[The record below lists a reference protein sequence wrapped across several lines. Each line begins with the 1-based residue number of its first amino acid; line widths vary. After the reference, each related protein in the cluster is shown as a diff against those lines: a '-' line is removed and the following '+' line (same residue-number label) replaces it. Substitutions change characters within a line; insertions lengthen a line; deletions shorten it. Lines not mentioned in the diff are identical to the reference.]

1 MNEVPT
7 PSTPTPS
14 TPAPTAA
21 PTAAP
26 TPAPTP
32 ASLKPVARAA
42 ISQASQWGRVT
53 ADGTVFVK
61 APEGEVEVGQY
72 AAGSPQDGL
81 TFYARKYDDLVVEIE
96 VIQTRIKDSKTSADA
111 AALVVKRVREA
122 LAGRSFVGDI
132 VSLEQMCAGVDL
144 LIDQKRVTERARK
157 AALKESARIAR
168 ITLVEEA
175 EKMSDSSS
183 WKSTTERYTAIVE
196 EWKTLP
202 RVDRNAEQEMWKR
215 LSNARTT
222 FDKRRRAHFHELDA
236 VRKEALSIK
245 RELITRAQ
253 AALGTTDPKAGIKKF
268 KDLMDAWKK
277 APRGSR
283 ADEDKLW
290 KRFKAAQDE
299 FYDTLKTNEA
309 AEEEKLRP
317 NVAVKEELIVK
328 AETLLPVDMTALK
341 AQKSQ
346 LRELQVAWEKAGEL
360 PKKDRAR
367 LDSRLKKVEDAFR
380 TVEEKQWT
388 RTNPQALARAEDT
401 ANAFA
406 GGLSKYERQLE
417 QAKTAGDTKTAAQLE
432 ESINS
437 LRALLG
443 AVENTA
449 ADLSS

>member
-1 MNEVPT
+1 MTEVH
-7 PSTPTPS
+7 
-14 TPAPTAA
+14 TPAM
-21 PTAAP
+21 P
-26 TPAPTP
+26 TPAMPTPAMPTP

-42 ISQASQWGRVT
+42 ISQAAQWGRVT
-53 ADGTVFVK
+53 NDGTVYLK

-81 TFYARKYDDLVVEIE
+81 IFYARKYDDLVVEID
-96 VIQTRIKDSKTSADA
+96 VIQTRILDGKTSADA
-111 AALVVKRVREA
+111 AVQVVKRVRGA
-122 LAGRSFVGDI
+122 LAARSFVGDI
-132 VSLEQMCAGVDL
+132 LSLEETCTVVEA
-144 LIDQKRVTERARK
+144 LIEGKRVTERARK
-157 AALKESARIAR
+157 AALKESARVAR
-168 ITLVEEA
+168 AALVEEA
-175 EKMSDSSS
+175 EKMSDSNS

-202 RVDRNAEQEMWKR
+202 RADRNSEQEMWKR
-215 LSNARTT
+215 LSNARTS

-236 VRKEALSIK
+236 VRKEALGAK
-245 RELITRAQ
+245 RELITHAQ

-268 KDLMDAWKK
+268 KDLMEAWKK

-299 FYDTLKTNEA
+299 FYDKLKAREA

-317 NVAVKEELIVK
+317 NVAVKEELIIK
-328 AETLLPVDMTALK
+328 AEALLPVDMTAAK
-341 AQKSQ
+341 GQKSR
-346 LRELQVAWEKAGEL
+346 LREVQVAWEKAGEL
-360 PKKDRAR
+360 PKKDGAR

-380 TVEEKQWT
+380 AIEEKQWT
-388 RTNPQALARAEDT
+388 RTNPEALARAEDT
-401 ANAFA
+401 ASAFA
-406 GGLSKYERQLE
+406 EGLSKYERQLE
-417 QAKTAGDTKTAAQLE
+417 QAKAAGDTKAAAQLE

-449 ADLSS
+449 TDLSS

>member
-7 PSTPTPS
+7 PATPTPA
-14 TPAPTAA
+14 TPAPTGAA
-21 PTAAP
+21 TA
-26 TPAPTP
+26 APTP

-42 ISQASQWGRVT
+42 ISQASEWGRVA
-53 ADGTVFVK
+53 ADGTVFLK

-96 VIQTRIKDSKTSADA
+96 VIQTRIKEGKTSADA
-111 AALVVKRVREA
+111 SALVVKRVREA

-132 VSLEQMCAGVDL
+132 VSLEQMCAGVDV
-144 LIDQKRVTERARK
+144 LIDEKRVTERARK
-157 AALKESARIAR
+157 AALKESARTAR

-175 EKMSDSSS
+175 ETMSDSSS

-236 VRKEALSIK
+236 VRKEALGVK

-253 AALGTTDPKAGIKKF
+253 AAIGTTDPKAGIKKF

-277 APRGSR
+277 APRASR

-290 KRFKAAQDE
+290 KRFKTAQDE
-299 FYDTLKTNEA
+299 FYDKLKASEA

-317 NVAVKEELIVK
+317 NVAVKEELMVK
-328 AETLLPVDMTALK
+328 AEALLPVDTTALK

-346 LRELQVAWEKAGEL
+346 LRQLQLAWEKAGEL

-367 LDSRLKKVEDAFR
+367 LESRLKKVEDAFR
-380 TVEEKQWT
+380 AVEEKQWT

-417 QAKTAGDTKTAAQLE
+417 QAKAAGDTKTAAELE
-432 ESINS
+432 DSINS

-449 ADLSS
+449 MDLSS

>member
-1 MNEVPT
+1 MTEVPT
-7 PSTPTPS
+7 PDAPTP
-14 TPAPTAA
+14 
-21 PTAAP
+21 AAP
-26 TPAPTP
+26 TPTCTPTPTPTPTP

-53 ADGTVFVK
+53 ADGTVFLK

-72 AAGSPQDGL
+72 AAGTPQDGL

-96 VIQTRIKDSKTSADA
+96 VIQTRITEGKTSADA
-111 AALVVKRVREA
+111 ATLVVKRVREA

-132 VSLEQMCAGVDL
+132 VSLEQKCTGVDV
-144 LIDQKRVTERARK
+144 LIEEKRVTERARK
-157 AALKESARIAR
+157 AALKESARAAR

-215 LSNARTT
+215 LSNARTS

-236 VRKEALSIK
+236 VRKEALGVK

-299 FYDTLKTNEA
+299 FFDSLKAGEA

-317 NVAVKEELIVK
+317 NVAVKEELMIK
-328 AETLLPVDMTALK
+328 AEALLPVDMTALK
-341 AQKSQ
+341 SQKSQ
-346 LRELQVAWEKAGEL
+346 LRELQLAWEKAGEL

-380 TVEEKQWT
+380 AVEEKQWT
-388 RTNPQALARAEDT
+388 RTNPEALARAEDT
-401 ANAFA
+401 ASAFA

-417 QAKTAGDTKTAAQLE
+417 QAQAAGDTKAVAELE

-437 LRALLG
+437 LRTLLG